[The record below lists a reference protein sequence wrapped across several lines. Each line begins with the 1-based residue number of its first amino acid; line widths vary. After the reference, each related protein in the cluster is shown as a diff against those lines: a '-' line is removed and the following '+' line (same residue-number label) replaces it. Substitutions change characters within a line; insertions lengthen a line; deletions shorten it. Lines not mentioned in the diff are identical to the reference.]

1 MEGGELYQFKQEKRG
16 AVDKLKSEYFL
27 RLQNNQEGGEVF
39 KCCLCGEVFSKQRVK
54 VKQNVEKQQRLRF
67 KLDFFYGHLVSAH
80 KEKVREIRRDHI
92 PQDRDCRMKLR
103 KFFKEEGWKGDK
115 EVVDELQ
122 NMEKKGRRKRKME
135 EMKSDDLAMSATK

>member
-1 MEGGELYQFKQEKRG
+1 MLF
-16 AVDKLKSEYFL
+16 
-27 RLQNNQEGGEVF
+27 
-39 KCCLCGEVFSKQRVK
+39 VFSKQRGK

-103 KFFKEEGWKGDK
+103 KFFKEEEWKGDK
-115 EVVDELQ
+115 EVWMSCKIWRRNREGRGRG
-122 NMEKKGRRKRKME
+122 KK
-135 EMKSDDLAMSATK
+135 